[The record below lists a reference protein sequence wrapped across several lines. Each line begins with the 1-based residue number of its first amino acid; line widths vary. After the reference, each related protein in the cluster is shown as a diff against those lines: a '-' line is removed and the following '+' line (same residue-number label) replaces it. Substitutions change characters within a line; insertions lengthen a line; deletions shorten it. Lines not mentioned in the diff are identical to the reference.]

1 MSVSMMPPTAA
12 RLEQTLVAV
21 VDALAAEVP
30 AELAGAVSLERTR
43 VLLAQCDRLRTLALQ
58 GLSDVEVRQLH
69 VQDGAPTT
77 TAWVRSLGVQGV
89 TAKEVTLARR
99 LRSVPQVE
107 VELLAGRLSSRA
119 GGQVTTAVGKAR
131 PFLDRP
137 DGLIDG
143 QPAEDTLY
151 GVLVDGVCQLLAE
164 QRGGAPA
171 DDPELERLRAELEEL
186 VLADV
191 PQVARVEAGFVLLAQ
206 RSVPEL
212 LASALALLID
222 GLLPQEHEARARKAE
237 DEASVQLQRK
247 LGGSGWHVQGDLDDE
262 TGEMLDTVL
271 RAERVVD
278 PENVADTDAWRAA
291 EQEDLSGLDPRFWPQ
306 RHARPRTRGQQNH
319 AALKTALRRLLD
331 TGLLGAREKAAPHIA
346 VTTSLDFVQGVAGAL
361 PARAMSGA
369 RWSRMQVQRL
379 LCRGEFTRMVLDAG
393 RRVVEVSHTQRTLTA
408 LERQILYLQWG
419 YTCARDGCIRG
430 PATGDPLVPH
440 HGNLFSHGGTTSVA
454 DSVPFCKQD
463 HHHLHDD
470 KRVLKLK
477 DRRWIGPDGWAGPV
491 APASDDEAWPESG

>member
-1 MSVSMMPPTAA
+1 MTVSMMPPTAA
-12 RLEQTLVAV
+12 RPEATLVAV

-30 AELAGAVSLERTR
+30 ADLPGSVSLERTR
-43 VLLAQCDRLRTLALQ
+43 VLLAQADRLRTLALQ

-69 VQDGAPTT
+69 AQDGAPTT
-77 TAWVRSLGVQGV
+77 TAWVRSLEVQGV

-99 LRSVPQVE
+99 LRTVPQVE
-107 VELLAGRLSSRA
+107 AELLAGRLSSKA
-119 GGQVTTAVGKAR
+119 GAQVTAAVAKAR

-143 QPAEDTLY
+143 QPGEDSLY

-164 QRGGAPA
+164 QQGGAPA
-171 DDPELERLRAELEEL
+171 DDPEQERLRAELEEL
-186 VLADV
+186 VMAEV

-212 LASALALLID
+212 LPSALALLID
-222 GLLPQEHEARARKAE
+222 GLLPQEHEARARKAD
-237 DEASVQLQRK
+237 DEASLQLQRRF
-247 LGGSGWHVQGDLDDE
+247 GGSGWHVQGDLDDE

-271 RAERVVD
+271 RAERAVD
-278 PENVADTDAWRAA
+278 ADNVSDTDAWRAA
-291 EQEDLSGLDPRFWPQ
+291 EQEDLTGLDPQLWPQ
-306 RHARPRTRGQQNH
+306 RHARPRSRGQRNH

-331 TGLLGAREKAAPHIA
+331 QGLLGTREKAVPHIA
-346 VTTSLDFVQGVAGAL
+346 VTTSLDFVQGVPGTL

-369 RWSRMQVQRL
+369 RWSREQVRRL
-379 LCRGEFTRMVLDAG
+379 LCRGEFTRMVLDAR

-408 LERQILYLQWG
+408 VERQILYLQWG
-419 YTCARDGCIRG
+419 NTCGRQACVRG

-440 HGNLFSHGGTTSVA
+440 HGNLFSQCGTTSVFDA
-454 DSVPFCKQD
+454 VPFCKPD

-470 KRVLKLK
+470 KMVLKLK
-477 DRRWIGPDGWAGPV
+477 DGRWIGPDGWAGPV
-491 APASDDEAWPESG
+491 APASNDQAWPDSG